1 MADERLGG
9 LDDFGIGHEATD
21 PTLWRVSV
29 LALGDSITRK
39 GPWGALGLPDR
50 SWAWFLAQA
59 LGEPLTNLARDGAHA
74 PDVLHEQL
82 PYAGIGHAL
91 ALVYVGVNDVRAPT
105 WDAGSYAADLDAIL
119 AGVAERAP
127 RVLTLTIP
135 ADLGRPRAG
144 AKVLDANA
152 IVECTAARH
161 GAVCADLSGLRGRK
175 LLLPDAVH
183 LTPRGQLAV
192 ADIAAR
198 ALDAPLPS
206 EHFPRDRSLSA
217 RAHFAWKYGRD
228 LVRI

>member
-1 MADERLGG
+1 V
-9 LDDFGIGHEATD
+9 T
-21 PTLWRVSV
+21 V

-50 SWAWFLAQA
+50 SWAWFLAET

-74 PDVLHEQL
+74 PDVRREQL
-82 PYAGIGHAL
+82 PHAGNGHAL
-91 ALVYVGVNDVRAPT
+91 ALVYVGVNDVRSPT
-105 WDAGSYAADLDAIL
+105 WDGDAFAADLDAIL
-119 AGVAERAP
+119 AGIAERAA

-135 ADLGRPRAG
+135 IGLGRPRAG

-152 IVECTAARH
+152 IVKSAAARH
-161 GAVCADLSGLRGRK
+161 GAVCADLSGLRGRR

-192 ADIAAR
+192 ADIAAL

-206 EHFPRDRSLSA
+206 ERFPRDRSLAA
-217 RAHFAWKYGRD
+217 RAHFAWKYGCD
-228 LVRI
+228 LVRPG